1 MFPRFESRAGFSRAC
16 YAAAFFLLITAC
28 SLFAAQLPGDIRV
41 YQFKG
46 RPAEIILKD
55 GTKPPVRV
63 GEKIPV
69 DATIRTP
76 EGSSLT
82 LMFSNGATISVQPGT
97 ELQVSF
103 LTSDPDRVAMPS
115 PPRNTAA
122 HTPSDT
128 DVRLMKGLIMLDVPT
143 QNRKST
149 FQVTTP
155 LGIACIRGTRYF
167 VQAGKNLAIVGVVS
181 GKVLATSLAGD
192 SKLLVP
198 GTAVAMSPAG
208 FIEAGPAGASL
219 LHQTLSILNLL
230 SPSSVSAL
238 PAPSKAHSSRASYN
252 LSE

>member
-1 MFPRFESRAGFSRAC
+1 MKSRFGFLRPC
-16 YAAAFFLLITAC
+16 LPGAFFLLLAAC
-28 SLFAAQLPGDIRV
+28 SLYASQWPGDIRV
-41 YQFKG
+41 YQVKG
-46 RPAEIILKD
+46 RPVEIILKD
-55 GTKPPVRV
+55 GSKPLIRV

-76 EGSSLT
+76 DGSSLT
-82 LMFSNGATISVQPGT
+82 LMFSNGATVSVQPGT

-103 LTSDPDRVAMPS
+103 LTSDPDRVAMPL
-115 PPRNTAA
+115 PPRNTAGQ
-122 HTPSDT
+122 PLSET

-167 VQAGKNLAIVGVVS
+167 VQSGKTLAIVGVVS
-181 GKVLATSLAGD
+181 GKVLATSLTGD
-192 SKLLVP
+192 SKLIVS

-208 FIEAGPAGASL
+208 FIEVGPVGASL
-219 LHQTLSILNLL
+219 LQQTMSILNFLN
-230 SPSSVSAL
+230 SSSASAL
-238 PAPSKAHSSRASYN
+238 PAPSKAPSSRASYN